1 MIENLKEYLDKTP
14 KEKIQKVWGSIPDFE
29 NCITVTELMENREE
43 LIANN
48 IILEMQEFGL
58 THEQMLNVIQLA
70 KEKIKLLK
78 Q

>member
-1 MIENLKEYLDKTP
+1 MA
-14 KEKIQKVWGSIPDFE
+14 S
-29 NCITVTELMENREE
+29 REE

-58 THEQMLNVIQLA
+58 THEEMLNVIQLA
-70 KEKIKLLK
+70 KEKYKSLI